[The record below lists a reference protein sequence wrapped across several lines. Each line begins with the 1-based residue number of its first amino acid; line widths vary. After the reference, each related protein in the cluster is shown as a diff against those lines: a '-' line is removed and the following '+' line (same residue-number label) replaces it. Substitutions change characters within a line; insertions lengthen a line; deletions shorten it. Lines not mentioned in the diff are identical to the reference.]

1 MANFTQ
7 SIREI
12 LQMNKH
18 PLESL
23 SKITDIEAIALRTL
37 FDGQAIDE
45 VIKTEYKERLVT
57 GFTLHF
63 MNDEIGYETLP
74 LWKLALEEKLYN
86 NGSYINKIFDN
97 LDKEVFADYKVS
109 NLRDQGDEN
118 RDKLSTMSGQDDRNV
133 LSSGTDDKDITYGK
147 LTTDSKVDNRT
158 LGGFVDVTKM
168 GSEYRKRDGSDDLE
182 MKGSEFQ
189 KHSGDDIT
197 IDNGVQD
204 TIGSVGSTSRS
215 NAIQIQSDT
224 PMGSLQNLRS
234 NTTAPKIY
242 TTVRHQYNP
251 EVDPETGSSEG
262 FDFYAYTQAEDNTS
276 GSGYELTPTFNYMSG
291 AAESG
296 QSDSSTENTSQKV
309 INSGGNKLTHGL
321 GISTRYGVKDDVT
334 TPTADDKRKNITT
347 YNNGETVTYGKGV
360 VYDEETDEWS
370 VDEDPRIDKTEDH
383 RTDDLVSTGS
393 TGTSGT
399 DQTRGTTSNTV
410 NDVVD
415 RTQSGSENDTAH
427 HDNTVDKTDYSM
439 NLEMLYKSM
448 PLLNKVWEIFDDL
461 FMLIY

>member
-37 FDGQAIDE
+37 FDGEAINVIDE
-45 VIKTEYKERLVT
+45 QYKERLVT

-158 LGGFVDVTKM
+158 LGGSVDVTKM

-182 MKGSEFQ
+182 MKGSEYQ
-189 KHSGDDIT
+189 KHGGSDVT
-197 IDNGVQD
+197 LDNGVQD
-204 TIGSVGSTSRS
+204 TINSSASATRS

-234 NTTAPKIY
+234 NTQGPMAY
-242 TTVRHQYNP
+242 NQDTVHYNP
-251 EVDPETGSSEG
+251 EVDPETGESEG
-262 FDFYAYTQAEDNTS
+262 FDFVAYTPSERNAN

-291 AAESG
+291 AVESG
-296 QSDSSTENTSQKV
+296 QSDSTTDNSSQKV
-309 INSGGNKLTHGL
+309 INSGGNTVNHGMS
-321 GISTRYGVKDDVT
+321 ISTQYGVKDES
-334 TPTADDKRKNITT
+334 TPTEADKRKNITT

-360 VYDEETDEWS
+360 VYDEESEEWS
-370 VDEDPRIDKTEDH
+370 VNEDPRIDRTEDH

-399 DQTRGTTSNTV
+399 DTTHGTNSNTV

-415 RTQSGSENDTAH
+415 RTQSGSENNTAH

>member
-37 FDGQAIDE
+37 FDGEAID
-45 VIKTEYKERLVT
+45 VISDEYKERLVI

-133 LSSGTDDKDITYGK
+133 LSSGTDDKDVTYGK

-158 LGGFVDVTKM
+158 LGGNIDVTKM

-182 MKGSEFQ
+182 MKGSEYQ
-189 KHSGDDIT
+189 KHGGSDVT
-197 IDNGVQD
+197 LDNGVQD
-204 TIGSVGSTSRS
+204 TISSVGSTSRS

-234 NTTAPKIY
+234 NTTAPATY
-242 TTVRHQYNP
+242 TESRHRYNP
-251 EVDPETGSSEG
+251 ETDPETGQSEG
-262 FDFYAYTQAEDNTS
+262 FDFYAYTQAPDNSS

-296 QSDSSTENTSQKV
+296 QSDSSTENSSQKV
-309 INSGGNKLTHGL
+309 INSGGNTVRHGMS
-321 GISTRYGVKDDVT
+321 ISTEYGTKDGESHTD
-334 TPTADDKRKNITT
+334 ADKRKNITN
-347 YNNGETVTYGKGV
+347 YNNGETTTYGKGV
-360 VYDEETDEWS
+360 VYDEESGEWS
-370 VDEDPRIDKTEDH
+370 VNADPRIDRTEDH
-383 RTDDLVSTGS
+383 RTDNLVSTGS

-399 DQTRGTTSNTV
+399 DTTHGTNSNTV

>member
-37 FDGQAIDE
+37 FDGEAIDE
-45 VIKTEYKERLVT
+45 AIKTEYKERLVT

-86 NGSYINKIFDN
+86 NGSYINQIFDN

-158 LGGFVDVTKM
+158 LGGSIDVTKM
-168 GSEYRKRDGSDDLE
+168 GSEYRKRDGNDDLE
-182 MKGSEFQ
+182 MKGAEYQ
-189 KHSGDDIT
+189 KHGGQDST
-197 IDNGVQD
+197 TDNGVQD
-204 TIGSVGSTSRS
+204 TINSSASTNRS
-215 NAIQIQSDT
+215 NAIQVQSDT
-224 PMGSLQNLRS
+224 PMGSLQNLR
-234 NTTAPKIY
+234 TPGGEPGTY
-242 TTVRHQYNP
+242 
-251 EVDPETGSSEG
+251 SSEMVPYDPDSEQG
-262 FDFYAYTQAEDNTS
+262 FDFRAYNPDVPTGQNLN
-276 GSGYELTPTFNYMSG
+276 GSGYEAAQTYNYMSG
-291 AAESG
+291 AVESG
-296 QSDSSTENTSQKV
+296 QSDVSVDNSSQKV
-309 INSGGNKLTHGL
+309 INSGGNTVTHGL
-321 GISTRYGVKDDVT
+321 SIATEYGTKDGSHYTDN
-334 TPTADDKRKNITT
+334 DKRKNITN
-347 YNNGETVTYGKGV
+347 YNNGETVTYGKGLI
-360 VYDEETDEWS
+360 YDEETGEWD
-370 VDEDPRIDKTEDH
+370 VGEDDRIDRTEDH

-399 DQTRGTTSNTV
+399 DTTRGTTSNTV
-410 NDVVD
+410 SDVVD
-415 RTQSGSENDTAH
+415 RTQSGSQNDTAH